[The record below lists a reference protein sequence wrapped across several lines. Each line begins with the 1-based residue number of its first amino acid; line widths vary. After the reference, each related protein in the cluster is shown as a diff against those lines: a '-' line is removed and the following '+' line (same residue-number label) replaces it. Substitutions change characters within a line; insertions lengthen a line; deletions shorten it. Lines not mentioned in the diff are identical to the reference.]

1 MFKRQCEN
9 CTRILVCEAV
19 RGDGK
24 GFCDYE
30 CRLNWVRTMRRFEVA
45 GKTGAAV
52 RNR

>member
-19 RGDGK
+19 RGEGK
-24 GFCDYE
+24 SFCDYE
-30 CRLNWVRTMRRFEVA
+30 CRLNWLRVMRRFEVA
-45 GKTGAAV
+45 GRTGAAV